1 MLDQE
6 LDQASFNRRWGG
18 GWRVLLPV
26 EGKLLAII
34 SWYHVCHAILHPPAC
49 LMNSV
54 PNIRHKNIN

>member
-34 SWYHVCHAILHPPAC
+34 SFIMSVMQYSILPPA
-49 LMNSV
+49 
-54 PNIRHKNIN
+54 